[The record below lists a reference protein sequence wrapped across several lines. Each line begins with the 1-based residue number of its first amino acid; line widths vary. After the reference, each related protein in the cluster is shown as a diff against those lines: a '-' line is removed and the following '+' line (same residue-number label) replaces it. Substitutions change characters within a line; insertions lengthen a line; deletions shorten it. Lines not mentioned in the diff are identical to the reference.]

1 MKLLLTSAGFENPN
15 IGKEFLKLVDKPA
28 NEIKILFIPTAARS
42 KEEQD
47 YANKSKQELYDL
59 GINYDNIKIYYINNQ
74 SMSES
79 EIYDFDAIYV
89 CGGNTFFL
97 LKQLKETRVLIKN
110 DFQNFFG
117 QPKFGHL

>member
-59 GINYDNIKIYYINNQ
+59 GINYDNIKIYYIKSYYNLK
-74 SMSES
+74 
-79 EIYDFDAIYV
+79 I
-89 CGGNTFFL
+89 C
-97 LKQLKETRVLIKN
+97 LKQVSTSIKS
-110 DFQNFFG
+110 
-117 QPKFGHL
+117 KC